1 MNHSNFQAG
10 LMTEKIKKWKKEY
23 QVKKGSES
31 PSYSKEYSQM
41 VENERIDF
49 ANEKQC
55 AILIHILQKRVLSGS
70 DKQIIKK
77 TVENLAI
84 FQKHKDILN
93 FGTMSQN
100 LFKKFRYEEL
110 DERKIIFNY
119 GDIGLKYYIIIRG
132 EVDLL
137 IPKI

>member
-1 MNHSNFQAG
+1 MDDKLQNPKFGQPSSPTSSGKKLIFHHFSPVKSRAGEKLPAPGNEKDFHIKPSLSRSTRKSMTVLMNHSNFQAG

-55 AILIHILQKRVLSGS
+55 AVKA
-70 DKQIIKK
+70 
-77 TVENLAI
+77 N
-84 FQKHKDILN
+84 
-93 FGTMSQN
+93 
-100 LFKKFRYEEL
+100 
-110 DERKIIFNY
+110 
-119 GDIGLKYYIIIRG
+119 
-132 EVDLL
+132 
-137 IPKI
+137 